1 MSTNDSDKI
10 FKDGIVVEDRT
21 EVPLADI
28 LKPQENAVHKE
39 PADVP
44 SATRKSGTTTENLAR
59 SASGCRYPAGGVPA
73 EGSGV
78 HAEYDG
84 NGTRTGGNETSSEA
98 AESTRP
104 LDATRELQT
113 SSGTLTYTAVSEH
126 LAVNIVH
133 CLDALFD
140 ANPDDICI
148 TSDWISNIHHQLAGE
163 LFPDWGGQFR
173 RTEVQVGSH
182 LPPPAH
188 EVKVQIKNFCLD
200 LEERQRHLDDVQ
212 SIAELLAWVDWRFQW
227 IHPFKDFN
235 GRVGRILL
243 VALTYKLGLPPA
255 DPASV
260 EQGEV
265 QRSAYF
271 AALRRADEGDLSS
284 LREIWLHRLAA

>member
-1 MSTNDSDKI
+1 MDLTKI
-10 FKDGIVVEDRT
+10 SQDREAVEGRT
-21 EVPLADI
+21 TVPLADAA
-28 LKPQENAVHKE
+28 KPHENAVHKE
-39 PADVP
+39 PADDS
-44 SATRKSGTTTENLAR
+44 SATRKSGTSTENLAR

-84 NGTRTGGNETSSEA
+84 NGARTCGNETSPEPSA
-98 AESTRP
+98 STQP

-113 SSGTLTYTAVSEH
+113 FSGTLTYTAVSEH

-148 TSDWISNIHHQLAGE
+148 TPDWISNIHHQLAGE

-173 RTEVQVGSH
+173 KTDVQVGSH

-188 EVKVQIKNFCLD
+188 DVMVQVKNFCLD
-200 LEERQRHLDDVQ
+200 LEERQRHLADVQ

-255 DPASV
+255 DPAAI

-271 AALRRADEGDLSS
+271 SALRRADEGDLSW
-284 LREIWLHRLAA
+284 LREIWLHRLAT